1 MIKNFLNNLLLS
13 ILQRIPYVQKLEAE
27 RDKAIAEKEQL
38 ELMNLGIEYEDT
50 DVPRGKRNV
59 WSRLVYPDTS
69 DRLFLNIHVRCNPN
83 SSTQY

>member
-1 MIKNFLNNLLLS
+1 MIKNFLNNIFIR

-59 WSRLVYPDTS
+59 
-69 DRLFLNIHVRCNPN
+69 
-83 SSTQY
+83 